1 MKLNRQHCWSQAFC
15 TLVLLAF
22 AFAVTA
28 RAATD
33 YLLWDKDRQRV
44 DANIQTWDVT
54 RLLQRVAAST
64 KWRIYLEPDTKQT
77 VTSRFRNLTEG
88 EALRRLLG
96 NLNFMLVPETN
107 GPACLYVFHNSRDDA
122 TQLIRAA
129 EASASKAKPI
139 EDELIVALKPGEKIE
154 DLAKRYGAKVTGQ
167 IDSLNAY
174 RLKFADADSASQAR
188 EGLLNDAS
196 VAKVDYN
203 YSISQPEATAGVNL
217 PGPSINLQ
225 AKAPADGKYMIV
237 GLIDSAVQPAQ
248 AGSVSSFLLDP
259 LSVVGDAKAAGDQ
272 PTHGTSMAEA
282 IFNAMSTVLG
292 KDAAT
297 TVRIQSVDVYGN
309 SATSSSFDVAA
320 GITKAIQAGAKVIN
334 LSMGSDG
341 DSWIMHEAIKN
352 AASQGIPIF
361 AAAGNEPVTTAV
373 YPAAYPETIAVTARD
388 RDGNIS
394 SYANRGDFVK
404 ASGPSATLITFGNQT
419 YVVAGTSTAT
429 AWLSGLT
436 IAAAEANR
444 ISAAKAAA
452 AVQSINPVKRP

>member
-15 TLVLLAF
+15 IFVLLLLF
-22 AFAVTA
+22 VVTA
-28 RAATD
+28 RAATE

-54 RLLQRVAAST
+54 RLLQRVAGST
-64 KWRIYLEPDTKQT
+64 KWRIYLEPDTKQI
-77 VTSRFRNLTEG
+77 VPSRFRNLTEG

-107 GPACLYVFHNSRDDA
+107 GPASLYVFHNSRDDA
-122 TQLIRAA
+122 TELIRAA

-139 EDELIVALKPGEKIE
+139 ENELIVALKPGEKIE
-154 DLAKRYGAKVTGQ
+154 DVAKRYGAKVTGQ

-188 EGLLNDAS
+188 QGLLSDSS
-196 VAKVDYN
+196 VAAVDYN
-203 YSISQPEATAGVNL
+203 YSIPQPEATAGVNAQ
-217 PGPSINLQ
+217 GPSVNLQ
-225 AKAPADGKYMIV
+225 AKSPADGKYMIV

-248 AGSVSSFLLDP
+248 AGSVSSLLMNQ
-259 LSVVGDAKAAGDQ
+259 LSVVGDTKAPTDQ

-282 IFNAMSTVLG
+282 IANAMSTVLG
-292 KDAAT
+292 KDAPT
-297 TVRIQSVDVYGN
+297 TVRILPVDVYGN
-309 SATSSSFDVAA
+309 NPSTSSFDVAA
-320 GITKAIQAGAKVIN
+320 GIAKAIAAGAKVIN
-334 LSMGSDG
+334 LSLGSDG
-341 DSWIMHEAIKN
+341 DSWILHEAIKN
-352 AASQGIPIF
+352 AASQNIPVF
-361 AAAGNEPVTTAV
+361 AAAGNEPVTTPV
-373 YPAAYPETIAVTARD
+373 YPAAYAESIAVTARD

-404 ASGPSATLITFGNQT
+404 ASGPSATLITYGNQT

-436 IAAAEANR
+436 IAAAEANGV
-444 ISAAKAAA
+444 STAKAAA
-452 AVQSINPVKRP
+452 VVQTVNPVKRP